1 MWKFK
6 FGLWAV
12 VLITSVFSF
21 SACGDDD
28 DNDILLFLLLI
39 LR

>member
-21 SACGDDD
+21 SACKGGKTKRV
-28 DNDILLFLLLI
+28 NMWSV
-39 LR
+39 